1 MVRVRDVRREVNP
14 ARRLLTSLLVNL
26 LIGIPTAALVACARW
41 YAEYGHCEYEDLG
54 RPDLD
59 QCTYDQIESSGFAL
73 FGLVTSALVVVSL
86 VVLFDVVKPLRAG
99 HPLTHRL
106 LTLPAALLPYVLLMT
121 AA

>member
-1 MVRVRDVRREVNP
+1 MNQ
-14 ARRLLTSLLVNL
+14 ARRLLTSLSVNL

-41 YAEYGHCEYEDLG
+41 YAEYGHCSYDDLG

-73 FGLVTSALVVVSL
+73 FGLVASALVVVSL

-106 LTLPAALLPYVLLMT
+106 LTLPAALLPYALLMS

>member
-1 MVRVRDVRREVNP
+1 MRRAVNP

-26 LIGIPTAALVACARW
+26 LIGIPAAALVACARW
-41 YAEYGHCEYEDLG
+41 YAAHGHCAYEDLG

-59 QCTYDQIESSGFAL
+59 QCTYDQIENSGFAL

-106 LTLPAALLPYVLLMT
+106 LTLPAALLPYAFLMT

>member
-1 MVRVRDVRREVNP
+1 MVNP
-14 ARRLLTSLLVNL
+14 VRPVLTSLLVNL

-41 YAEYGHCEYEDLG
+41 YAKYGHCSYEDLG

-73 FGLVTSALVVVSL
+73 FGLIASALVVVSL

-99 HPLTHRL
+99 HPIAHRL
-106 LTLPAALLPYVLLMT
+106 LTRPAALLPYAFLMT